1 MLDFSEKLTLRPS
14 MMAEQDIVE
23 LRSRGFTDQ
32 DILSIILAAA
42 YRNYIVRV
50 ADGLGVELNPTV
62 DYAPE
67 LIRAFGVDEQQA
79 RTTLYAD
86 RLTRTVPSIKAPE
99 RPDCQPTPRLSTN
112 GTCWISTTPSA
123 ESSEQFR
130 QAVDK
135 LVLLSAPTSVRN
147 LAQAL
152 ALRPDALAVTLEYL
166 RLVGLGGSGLGLRLE
181 AIIGLTVAATLLS
194 RYMGVHHAQR
204 LLDAGATS
212 DEVEALASNPSGSGL
227 DPRESEVIRFCER
240 LTRAPGTM
248 VRSDVEALQA
258 VGFDDRD
265 IITIAASASLE
276 NFICRVA
283 DGVGLQLESESF
295 TPAALKA
302 FLRR

>member
-1 MLDFSEKLTLRPS
+1 
-14 MMAEQDIVE
+14 MMAEQDIME
-23 LRSRGFTDQ
+23 LRSRGFTDR

-112 GTCWISTTPSA
+112 GTCWISTTPVA

-204 LLDAGATS
+204 LLDVGATS

>member
-50 ADGLGVELNPTV
+50 ADGLGVELNPTI

-67 LIRAFGVDEQQA
+67 LIRAFGVNEQQA

-112 GTCWISTTPSA
+112 GTCWISTTPVA

-135 LVLLSAPTSVRN
+135 LVLLSAPTSVRT

-204 LLDAGATS
+204 LLDVGATS

>member
-1 MLDFSEKLTLRPS
+1 

-62 DYAPE
+62 DYPPE

-112 GTCWISTTPSA
+112 GTCWISTTPVA

>member
-112 GTCWISTTPSA
+112 GTCWISTTPVA

-227 DPRESEVIRFCER
+227 DPRASEVIRFCER

>member
-50 ADGLGVELNPTV
+50 ADGLGVELNPTI

-112 GTCWISTTPSA
+112 GTCWISTTPVA

-166 RLVGLGGSGLGLRLE
+166 WLVGLGGSGLGLRLE

-204 LLDAGATS
+204 LLDVGATS

>member
-1 MLDFSEKLTLRPS
+1 MLDFSEKLTLTPS
-14 MMAEQDIVE
+14 AMAEQDIVD
-23 LRSRGFTDQ
+23 LRAHGFTDQ
-32 DILSIILAAA
+32 DILSIVLAAA

-50 ADGLGVELNPTV
+50 ADALGVELNSTV

-67 LIRAFGVDEQQA
+67 LIRAFGVDDRQA

-86 RLTRTVPSIKAPE
+86 RLTRTAPSIEAVE
-99 RPDCQPTPRLSTN
+99 RPHYQPKPRLSTN
-112 GTCWISTTPSA
+112 GKCWIDTTAAA

-130 QAVDK
+130 QAVDE
-135 LVLLSAPTSVRN
+135 LVELSAPTSVRN

-152 ALRPDALAVTLEYL
+152 TLRPDALAVTLEYL
-166 RLVGLGGSGLGLRLE
+166 RLVGLGSSGLGRRLE
-181 AIIGLTVAATLLS
+181 ATIGLTVAATLAS

-204 LLDAGATS
+204 LLDVGATS
-212 DEVEALASNPSGSGL
+212 DEVEALVGNSSRSGL

-248 VRSDVEALQA
+248 VRSDVETLQA

-276 NFICRVA
+276 NFICRIA
-283 DGVGLQLESESF
+283 DGVGIQLEPEGF
-295 TPAALKA
+295 APIALKV
-302 FLRR
+302 FLSR

>member
-1 MLDFSEKLTLRPS
+1 MG
-14 MMAEQDIVE
+14 
-23 LRSRGFTDQ
+23 RS
-32 DILSIILAAA
+32 
-42 YRNYIVRV
+42 
-50 ADGLGVELNPTV
+50 
-62 DYAPE
+62 
-67 LIRAFGVDEQQA
+67 
-79 RTTLYAD
+79 
-86 RLTRTVPSIKAPE
+86 
-99 RPDCQPTPRLSTN
+99 
-112 GTCWISTTPSA
+112 W
-123 ESSEQFR
+123 
-130 QAVDK
+130 
-135 LVLLSAPTSVRN
+135 SVRI

-152 ALRPDALAVTLEYL
+152 ALRQVALAVTLEYL

-204 LLDAGATS
+204 LLDVGATS

>member
-1 MLDFSEKLTLRPS
+1 

-112 GTCWISTTPSA
+112 GTCWISTTPVA

>member
-1 MLDFSEKLTLRPS
+1 M
-14 MMAEQDIVE
+14 
-23 LRSRGFTDQ
+23 RSRGFTDQ

-112 GTCWISTTPSA
+112 GTCWISTTPVA

-204 LLDAGATS
+204 LLDVGATS

>member
-1 MLDFSEKLTLRPS
+1 MLDFSEKLTLTPS
-14 MMAEQDIVE
+14 EMAEEDLVG
-23 LRSRGFTDQ
+23 LRTHGFTDR
-32 DILSIILAAA
+32 DILSIVLAAA
-42 YRNYIVRV
+42 YRNYIVRI
-50 ADGLGVELNPTV
+50 ADALGVELNTTV

-86 RLTRTVPSIKAPE
+86 RLTRTVPSIEAPE
-99 RPDCQPTPRLSTN
+99 RPDCQSTPRLSTN
-112 GTCWISTTPSA
+112 GTCWISTTPVA

-135 LVLLSAPTSVRN
+135 LVLLSAPTPVRN

-204 LLDAGATS
+204 LLDVGATS

>member
-1 MLDFSEKLTLRPS
+1 

-99 RPDCQPTPRLSTN
+99 RPDCQPTPRLSPN

-123 ESSEQFR
+123 ELSEQFR

-212 DEVEALASNPSGSGL
+212 DEVEVLASNPSGSGL
-227 DPRESEVIRFCER
+227 DPRESEVVRFCER